1 MSLRLRIE
9 IECDR
14 VGISRAELARQVDV
28 RPQALNDRLARGDM
42 KASLLQKISIVLKV
56 TMEKLM
62 EPVTEKEYEEAKSTA
77 VQRSKEQVFG
87 NTGAEAG
94 FFK

>member
-42 KASLLQKISIVLKV
+42 KASLLRKISIVLKV

-62 EPVTEKEYEEAKSTA
+62 KPVSPEEYEDAKNA
-77 VQRSKEQVFG
+77 ALQRSKAEVFG
-87 NTGAEAG
+87 DAEAEVG
-94 FFK
+94 FFE